1 MLFMAVATNAH
12 HSSVGPISGLRG
24 SEDDGSYHSKVAM
37 KRCRTKEHVGWLVKL
52 EAPCIKFSVC

>member
-24 SEDDGSYHSKVAM
+24 SEDHGSYHSKVAM
-37 KRCRTKEHVGWLVKL
+37 KRCRTKEHVGWLC
-52 EAPCIKFSVC
+52 EA